1 MVDAAVVGGAEEDE
15 AVAVVEVEV
24 GAGVEHRPVANSG
37 LWPADGVTPS
47 RSSSEIKI

>member
-15 AVAVVEVEV
+15 AVAVVEV
-24 GAGVEHRPVANSG
+24 GAGAEHRPVANSG